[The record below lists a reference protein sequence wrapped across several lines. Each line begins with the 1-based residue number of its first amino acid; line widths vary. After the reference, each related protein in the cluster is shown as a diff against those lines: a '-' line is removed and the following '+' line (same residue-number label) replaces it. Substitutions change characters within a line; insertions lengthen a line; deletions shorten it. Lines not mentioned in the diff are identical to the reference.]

1 VSHDEPGVAI
11 DPDRHGRRASQGSW
25 KLNPSRLALRVI
37 WPAWFVTMFVAGVI
51 YTQKA
56 SEDRSAFIRWR
67 HQVVELGQ
75 GKNIW
80 NSYFFPNPPIVPI
93 LMSPLVALPPLAGAL
108 GWFLLKVV
116 LVTIA
121 MRLCF
126 RMAEGEGAKFTW
138 WAQGLVILLSL
149 RPILS
154 DLQHGNNNI
163 IILFLVVCT
172 LSAWRKGHDILAGLA
187 LGLAITY
194 KVTPALLLP
203 YFIYKGSWRTGA
215 ATLLGIAVFM
225 LVVPSIVLGPSF
237 NLECLSAWWRHIL
250 SPFLVRDVIGQQ
262 EVNQSMVAVLT
273 RLITDSPPPDIH
285 KYNGVLFKLNFLE
298 LSMKQAS
305 MIAKGLSIAMVAGL
319 AVLCRTKTKRRDDPR
334 LLGEFALVVLTM
346 LFVSERSWKHHFVTL
361 LLPYTYLVYRAFI
374 APVTP
379 RVRAALAGTLAVSAL
394 LMLTTSSEV
403 GGWFA
408 GDKGHKIAQFY
419 GMFFWSAFV
428 LYVATAWCVTAA
440 RFGDGT
446 GTSEDDTP
454 PEPPTTSVPVPH
466 ITSKPQSVTHFG
478 S

>member
-1 VSHDEPGVAI
+1 MSHDEAGVEI
-11 DPDRHGRRASQGSW
+11 DPDRHGRRAARGSW
-25 KLNPSRLALRVI
+25 SFNPSRIALRVI

-80 NSYFFPNPPIVPI
+80 NSYYFPNPPIVPI
-93 LMSPLVALPPLAGAL
+93 LMSPLVALPPLTGAL

-126 RMAEGEGAKFTW
+126 RMAEGGGAKFSW
-138 WAQGLVILLSL
+138 WAQGLVMILSL

-154 DLQHGNNNI
+154 DLHHGNNNI

-172 LSAWRKGHDILAGLA
+172 LSAWRKGHDVLAGLA

-203 YFIYKGSWRTGA
+203 YFVYKGSWRTGA
-215 ATLLGIAVFM
+215 ATMLGIGVFL
-225 LVVPSIVLGPSF
+225 LVVPSVVLGPSF
-237 NLECLSAWWRHIL
+237 NLECLMAWWRHIL
-250 SPFLVRDVIGQQ
+250 SPFLVHDVTSPQ

-273 RLITDSPPPDIH
+273 RLITASPTPDAHGYSGTI
-285 KYNGVLFKLNFLE
+285 FQLNLLT

-305 MIAKGLSIAMVAGL
+305 MIAKGLSLGMVAVL
-319 AVLCRTKTKRRDDPR
+319 ALLCRTKSNRRDDPR

-361 LLPYTYLVYRAFI
+361 LLPYTFVVYRAFV
-374 APVTP
+374 APATP
-379 RVRAALAGTLAVSAL
+379 RVRAFLTGALAASAL

-408 GDKGHKIAQFY
+408 GERGHKIAQYY

-428 LYVATAWCVTAA
+428 LYIATAWCVTSA
-440 RFGDGT
+440 RTNGEPGKP
-446 GTSEDDTP
+446 DDLSPVKP
-454 PEPPTTSVPVPH
+454 PAHPLSVPH
-466 ITSKPQSVTHFG
+466 IASKPQSMTHIG